1 MARYAVRAIKASE
14 ADSPDMRAVI
24 AGFASGASPAA
35 RQAAIQNLMKLHAVD
50 LKTTKSLR
58 YDATLTSR
66 DGRNLKGDIR
76 IGPGA
81 FTQDYHWLAGVVF
94 HEVVHSDQFAF
105 YADNGVAFA
114 NEEAKSD
121 TERVMVALDECEGFF
136 WPWYNSQSLGLSTS
150 QQSAL
155 RREVQLWLIEID
167 EKATVELAR
176 KGQFEQARLALIK
189 RWTAENG
196 RKP

>member
-1 MARYAVRAIKASE
+1 MARYALRAIKPSDADASG
-14 ADSPDMRAVI
+14 MREVV
-24 AGFASGASPAA
+24 AGFASDASPAA
-35 RQAAIQNLMKLHAVD
+35 RLAAIQNLVKLHGID

-66 DGRNLKGDIR
+66 DGKNVNGDIR

-81 FTQDYHWLAGVVF
+81 FAQDYHWLANVVF

-105 YADNGVAFA
+105 YAQNGVEFA
-114 NEEAKSD
+114 NEEAKSE
-121 TERVMVALDECEGFF
+121 TERVMVALDECEGFY
-136 WPWYNSQSLGLSTS
+136 WPWYCSRALALSAD
-150 QQSAL
+150 QQSSL
-155 RREVQLWLIEID
+155 RREVQLWLIEVD

-176 KGQFEQARLALIK
+176 KGHFEEARLALIK
-189 RWTAENG
+189 RWTAENA